1 MIASWVDIF
10 VNLIA
15 AIGLLVMSYS
25 LMTQGSS
32 PIEKHT
38 AHVAIAAAMLVSLR
52 AFFSMTG
59 FSILEALSLLAA
71 ITIPLLILIATE
83 QLMRRH
89 SHGFVKILVAGWVG
103 LGGLLIIFG
112 RPEPVFTYANAAM
125 QSLIPLFCVF
135 WILLRN
141 KSQFT
146 QAENRN
152 MRVFIAALVFVVSFC
167 LTDFPSLVPSPVRLG
182 AVSMLIVAYLLVFAN
197 QREFSVRRAGI
208 ELTAIL
214 ASLTCFFGMT
224 RLILGQGS
232 LTDSLRLAVLL
243 FCTLLLTVILVR
255 VVLRKFEFQEFSN
268 NTIANARTDSVENFL
283 EDTLIARV
291 STEAHILGP
300 EHLADY
306 DMELIIQAF
315 KTYPVISQKIRESA
329 DQNDMALDQIF
340 DVMGRYKS
348 THSLL
353 IPGTPPK
360 LLVSSVPTLSNAHEQ
375 DTYFGII
382 AKMTRMINPAQ
393 NS

>member
-1 MIASWVDIF
+1 MLEKYMANVA
-10 VNLIA
+10 NAA
-15 AIGLLVMSYS
+15 AI
-25 LMTQGSS
+25 
-32 PIEKHT
+32 
-38 AHVAIAAAMLVSLR
+38 LVSLR
-52 AFFSMTG
+52 AFYWMTG
-59 FSILEALSLLAA
+59 IGFLEALSLLAA
-71 ITIPLLILIATE
+71 IIIPFLILIATE

-89 SHGFVKILVAGWVG
+89 AHRFVKILAAGWAL
-103 LGGLLIIFG
+103 LGMILILFG
-112 RPEPVFTYANAAM
+112 RPEPFFTYANAAM

-152 MRVFIAALVFVVSFC
+152 MRVFIAALIFVIGLC
-167 LTDFPSLVPSPVRLG
+167 LTDFPSLVQLPVRLG
-182 AVSMLIVAYLLVFAN
+182 AVGMLIVAYLLVFAN
-197 QREFSVRRAGI
+197 QHEFSVKRSGI

-214 ASLTCFFGMT
+214 ASLTCFLGMS

-232 LTDSLRLAVLL
+232 LTNSLRLAVLL
-243 FCTLLLTVILVR
+243 FCILLLTVILVR
-255 VVLRKFEFQEFSN
+255 VILRKFEFQEFSN
-268 NTIANARTDSVENFL
+268 DTIANARTDTVEHFL
-283 EDTLIARV
+283 EDTLMARV

-300 EHLADY
+300 DHLADY

-315 KTYPVISQKIRESA
+315 KTYPVISQKIRELN
-329 DQNDMALDQIF
+329 DQSDMALDQIF

-382 AKMTRMINPAQ
+382 AKMTRMINPTQ